1 MNATAS
7 RLSALIKRRETSV
20 ALAVIVVVV
29 IATLFNSNFA
39 FGSDGFRNLLLTPS
53 ILVLLAIA
61 QAIVIITRNI
71 DLSVSAVLGLSAYA
85 TGRMFTDWPGAPT
98 ILVIVLG
105 VLLGTALGV
114 INGLLVSV
122 AKVPALVITLGT
134 LYIYRGIDIAWAG
147 STRINAS
154 DLPRDFTAIG
164 TGSLFG
170 IPWLTVIALVAF
182 AVLAYYLGYT
192 RSGRDLYAIGS
203 NPDAAELY
211 GLPVARR
218 VFGTFVI
225 SGTLSGIAGV
235 MYAARYATVSATAGT
250 GMELDSVAAAVI
262 GGVAIFGGS
271 GTVLGAA
278 IGAVLLST
286 INRALPT
293 VGIQDFW
300 QQAVVGALIIGA
312 IVLDRVLYQRTQ
324 RALARERQTP
334 SADREGVSS

>member
-1 MNATAS
+1 MSAAS
-7 RLSALIKRRETSV
+7 RFTSILKRRETSV

-29 IATLFNSNFA
+29 IATLFNSSFA

-61 QAIVIITRNI
+61 QSVVVITRNI
-71 DLSVSAVLGLSAYA
+71 DLSVSAILGLSAYA

-98 ILVIVLG
+98 ILVILLG
-105 VLLGTALGV
+105 ILLGTGLGV

-170 IPWLTVIALVAF
+170 IPWLTVIALIVF
-182 AVLAYYLGYT
+182 AILAYYLGYT

-225 SGTLSGIAGV
+225 SGTLSGAAGV
-235 MYAARYATVSATAGT
+235 MYAARYATVSATAGS
-250 GMELDSVAAAVI
+250 GLELDSVAAAVI

-278 IGAVLLST
+278 LGAVLLST

-312 IVLDRVLYQRTQ
+312 IVLDRVLYVRNQ
-324 RALARERQTP
+324 RAMLRSRDQETP
-334 SADREGVSS
+334 AKEGVKR